1 MTIGQ
6 FVVSGK
12 DGSKYQIRRLRCFN
26 GADQIGIG
34 RKGICWIN
42 VEDFEIYKKVK
53 K

>member
-1 MTIGQ
+1 MKIGQ

-26 GADQIGIG
+26 GVDQIGIG

-42 VEDFEIYKKVK
+42 VEDFEVYKKVK